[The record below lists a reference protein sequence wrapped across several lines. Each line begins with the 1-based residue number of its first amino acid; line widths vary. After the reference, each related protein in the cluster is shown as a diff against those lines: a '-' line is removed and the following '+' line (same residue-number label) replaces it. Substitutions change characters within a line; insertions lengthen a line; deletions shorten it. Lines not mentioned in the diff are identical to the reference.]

1 LPRSPLIAT
10 ATRDLALY
18 FQAITDA
25 SFIDRSWAIKGQKD
39 SNRGALASATALND
53 GKQTTNADAAV
64 EIFDKL
70 TRTGLINAS
79 GTPEADHVSNLIN
92 GAVGI
97 GSYLAANGQIIPSGY
112 TEQFKLYCRDADN
125 DDKLKMVEF
134 NSLDKASPGKISAA
148 PSIENPNV
156 YAANVYNPFLGPTTR
171 DTGPIEIFMNAIPTL
186 EFSRC
191 VPYIN
196 LDVIT
201 TRKEVGDTAGSPS
214 LSMIGFLNPSARG
227 TADNAMLG
235 AQATRVASEA
245 TDLGIGIKSGI
256 ELFVMPQTLV
266 NLGDTASEFT
276 PVIDR
281 LRPLASIDNF
291 SLSTKLQ
298 GGTLAF
304 TTGRIEITV
313 FDRSRLREVAAFV
326 RPDLYGTTFLDITH
340 GWSHPDGGM
349 TSSNTFGKFLNALKT
364 ETRYRVSNSSY
375 TFEEGGK
382 IKITLSVQSMGSI
395 DLLYLG
401 PSKVSQP
408 LKELNQVVRALNAAI
423 AEAKNA
429 GTTTDVKQFDF
440 INTIKSPNDALS
452 AAAGEE
458 GLKKIKEALN
468 NKKIKDPE
476 IKELLIKLWG
486 DLAKNTGAVGDVQT
500 ASSGIYTAIINN
512 LPVLLSTTDEKNS
525 TGVAGDPFATE
536 FISDSF
542 NRFAALNDNNVIT
555 VDDDAGTFAKTKG
568 FLDQLN
574 YVSYGSAFMKMVVDP
589 LKASKQYDEIQTV
602 FYPFNSFAGA
612 VHDLPISCFPIEKD
626 RLIKAVTEFSKKV
639 PDISSQQMIAIFQ
652 DKFTGYKASRA
663 YLMTGFYNTDKTDAS
678 QDVEALDRFTAGTPI
693 KKATG
698 TGTPATTAPKP
709 ATTPP
714 VAPAPA
720 APVAPAPAA
729 PKPAVTYAKGKA
741 IDSTKTF
748 EKRLKEVGIPELK
761 FVMPRVEVAVEAS
774 KLLDQNGFP
783 ITDDR
788 GNTKTLLKIH
798 VYDASMDPHQT
809 LTDIISASNDSGLGI
824 IAVPVANFNAAVVGD
839 KSDKNLQTARDKY
852 GITAVINAGIE
863 KGLLEAI
870 DIKTGLPVSSEKATA
885 DAATNATG
893 GIYLR
898 IKDNYAQVKEL
909 VSAGM
914 PTITYGSSM
923 SAVTSAALATGGN
936 AALSNVLLQRAFA
949 APGEAAPD
957 NVDSGVPMQ
966 ITPASLS
973 ISTFGCPLFYPMQR
987 FFVDFGTG
995 TSIDSAYFVVST
1007 ESTIGSSGYK
1017 TDLKLSYSAGFATYV
1032 SLNQNLAMLAAN
1044 FSSATGATMAAPAA
1058 SSATAVSATT
1068 DSSSQSK
1075 VAAQEAAAAEAK
1087 AKIEVARVATEVEK
1101 AIAAAELEITTKI
1114 NEEKTKIELIAKA
1127 KAADIAK
1134 KLQAKLDKA
1143 LGVPES
1149 LKIKAQEAKK
1159 EALVAKDK
1167 VDELVAKAQ
1176 KAKEIADMA
1185 ARLLGLKD
1193 LVSPE
1198 YFVAEIDKAKAVRL
1212 AAEADSKR
1220 AIEAFEAAKKK
1231 KSE

>member
-1 LPRSPLIAT
+1 MPRSPLIAT

-39 SNRGALASATALND
+39 SNREALASATALNTD
-53 GKQTTNADAAV
+53 KQTTNADAAV
-64 EIFDKL
+64 EIFVKL

-92 GAVGI
+92 GAVSI
-97 GSYLAANGQIIPSGY
+97 GSYLAANGQIIPDGY
-112 TEQFKLYCRDADN
+112 TEQFKLYCRDAQSQE
-125 DDKLKMVEF
+125 KLKMVEF
-134 NSLDKASPGKISAA
+134 NSLVKASPGKISTA
-148 PSIENPNV
+148 PSVENPNV
-156 YAANVYNPFLGPTTR
+156 YASNVYNPFLGPTTR

-349 TSSNTFGKFLNALKT
+349 TSNNTFGKFLNALKT

-476 IKELLIKLWG
+476 IKKLLTDLWG
-486 DLAKNTGAVGDVQT
+486 NLAMSTGAVGAVQN
-500 ASSGIYTAIINN
+500 ASSENYTGIINN
-512 LPVLLSTTDEKNS
+512 LPVLLSTTDENL
-525 TGVAGDPFATE
+525 TVVDGDPFATE

-542 NRFAALNDNNVIT
+542 NRFAALNDNNVVT
-555 VDDDAGTFAKTKG
+555 ADGGGTFAKTKG

-589 LKASKQYDEIQTV
+589 LVASKQYDEIQTV

-639 PDISSQQMIAIFQ
+639 PNISSQQMIAIFQ

-678 QDVEALDRFTAGTPI
+678 QEVEALDRFTA
-693 KKATG
+693 
-698 TGTPATTAPKP
+698 TT
-709 ATTPP
+709 
-714 VAPAPA
+714 
-720 APVAPAPAA
+720 
-729 PKPAVTYAKGKA
+729 GKA

-748 EKRLKEVGIPELK
+748 EKRLNEVGIPELK

-839 KSDKNLQTARDKY
+839 KSASNLKTARDKY
-852 GITAVINAGIE
+852 GITAVIKAGID

-870 DIKTGLPVSSEKATA
+870 DIKTGLPVISERATA
-885 DAATNATG
+885 DAATSATG

-973 ISTFGCPLFYPMQR
+973 ISTFGCPIFYPMQR

-995 TSIDSAYFVVST
+995 TSIDSAYYVIST

-1044 FSSATGATMAAPAA
+1044 FSSATGEPVA
-1058 SSATAVSATT
+1058 SVTT
-1068 DSSSQSK
+1068 TETITSLPPSNK
-1075 VAAQEAAAAEAK
+1075 AAQDAVATEAK
-1087 AKIEVARVATEVEK
+1087 AKILVTQVATDVEK

-1114 NEEKTKIELIAKA
+1114 NAEKTKIELIAKA

-1167 VDELVAKAQ
+1167 VDELEAQAQ
-1176 KAKEIADMA
+1176 KAKEIAVLA

-1193 LVSPE
+1193 LVSPA
-1198 YFVAEIDKAKAVRL
+1198 YFVAEIEKAKAVRL

-1220 AIEAFEAAKKK
+1220 AVEAFEAAKKQK
-1231 KSE
+1231 PE

>member
-1 LPRSPLIAT
+1 LPRSPLIAS
-10 ATRDLALY
+10 ATRELALY

-25 SFIDRSWAIKGQKD
+25 SFIDRSWSIKGAREQSRNAAAKAGTLTG
-39 SNRGALASATALND
+39 SVTETTAP
-53 GKQTTNADAAV
+53 TIADANTIV
-64 EIFDKL
+64 GIYDKL
-70 TRTGLINAS
+70 TRTGLINS
-79 GTPEADHVSNLIN
+79 PGTEEGDHVSNLIN
-92 GAVGI
+92 GATSI
-97 GSYLAANGQIIPSGY
+97 GGYFAANSQIIPESY
-112 TEQFKLYCRDADN
+112 QDQFKLYYRDVAN
-125 DDKLKMVEF
+125 VNKLKMVPF
-134 NSLDKASPGKISAA
+134 NSADQAA
-148 PSIENPNV
+148 AANIGPKPSVEKPNV

-201 TRKEVGDTAGSPS
+201 TRKEVGDTAVTPS
-214 LSMIGFLNPSARG
+214 LSMIGFLNPSSRG
-227 TADNAMLG
+227 AADNAMLG
-235 AQATRVASEA
+235 AQATQVASEA
-245 TDLGIGIKSGI
+245 TDLGVGIKSGI

-291 SLSTKLQ
+291 SLSTKMQ

-340 GWSHPDGGM
+340 GWSHPDGGL
-349 TSSNTFGKFLNALKT
+349 TSNNSFGKFLNALKS

-375 TFEEGGK
+375 SFEEGGK

-401 PSKVSQP
+401 PSKASNA
-408 LKELNQVVRALNAAI
+408 LRELNQVVRSLNAAI
-423 AEAKNA
+423 AEAKGK
-429 GTTTDVKQFDF
+429 GTTADVKQFDF
-440 INTIKSPNDALS
+440 IDTIKSPKDALS
-452 AAAGEE
+452 AAADEDS
-458 GLKKIKEALN
+458 LKKVKDALN
-468 NKKIKDPE
+468 NNKLKDKE
-476 IKELLIKLWG
+476 IKELLIQLFGKLTSSSTSPAESSKVG
-486 DLAKNTGAVGDVQT
+486 SVQKAVKE
-500 ASSGIYTAIINN
+500 AYEKIIDN
-512 LPVLLSTTDEKNS
+512 LPTLASGTVESADKAGGS
-525 TGVAGDPFATE
+525 VADDPFATE
-536 FISDSF
+536 FIGDSL
-542 NRFAALNDNNVIT
+542 NRFAALNDNKVIVEGGAIGSFNAT
-555 VDDDAGTFAKTKG
+555 GGTGNKSKG
-568 FLDQLN
+568 SLDQLD

-589 LKASKQYDEIQTV
+589 LVASKQYDEIQTV

-612 VHDLPISCFPIEKD
+612 VHDLPISCFPIEKK
-626 RLIKAVTEFSKKV
+626 RLKTAVTEFSKKV
-639 PDISSQQMIAIFQ
+639 PDISSQQMIAMLQ

-663 YLMTGFYNTDKTDAS
+663 YLMTGFYNTVKTDAS
-678 QDVEALDRFTAGTPI
+678 QEVEAQDRIT
-693 KKATG
+693 KD
-698 TGTPATTAPKP
+698 
-709 ATTPP
+709 
-714 VAPAPA
+714 
-720 APVAPAPAA
+720 
-729 PKPAVTYAKGKA
+729 GKA

-748 EKRLKEVGIPELK
+748 EKRLQDVGIPEAK

-809 LTDIISASNDSGLGI
+809 LTDIISASNDSGLGT
-824 IAVPVANFNAAVVGD
+824 IAVPVANFNSAVVGD
-839 KSDKNLQTARDKY
+839 KANKNLQTARDKY
-852 GITAVINAGIE
+852 GVNAVIKAGLDN
-863 KGLLEAI
+863 GLLQAI
-870 DIKTGLPVSSEKATA
+870 DIKTGLPVTNSKDNQAIV
-885 DAATNATG
+885 DAATRAG
-893 GIYLR
+893 GGVYLR
-898 IKDNYAQVKEL
+898 IKDDYAKVKEL

-923 SAVTSAALATGGN
+923 SAITTAALATGGN

-949 APGEAAPD
+949 APGETAPD

-1044 FSSATGATMAAPAA
+1044 FSSATGADTSSPAEPTQVNPISQPTTSAAN
-1058 SSATAVSATT
+1058 
-1068 DSSSQSK
+1068 
-1075 VAAQEAAAAEAK
+1075 EAELAIAK
-1087 AKIEVARVATEVEK
+1087 AKIEVSQAATEVEK
-1101 AIAAAELEITTKI
+1101 VIADVEHDITVKI
-1114 NEEKTKIELIAKA
+1114 NAEKKKIEDAAKA
-1127 KAADIAK
+1127 KAAELADKLK
-1134 KLQAKLDKA
+1134 KKAEKA
-1143 LGVPES
+1143 LQIPES
-1149 LKIKAQEAKK
+1149 AKIKAQEAKK
-1159 EALVAKDK
+1159 EAQVAKDK
-1167 VDELVAKAQ
+1167 VDELEIKAQ
-1176 KAKEIADMA
+1176 KAKEIAEMTSQ
-1185 ARLLGLKD
+1185 LLGLKD
-1193 LVSPE
+1193 SVSPE
-1198 YFVAEIDKAKAVRL
+1198 YFVSEIAKAKAIRKK
-1212 AAEADSKR
+1212 AEAASKR
-1220 AIEAFEAAKKK
+1220 AAEEAEKQK
-1231 KSE
+1231 KSQ